1 MINEVLG
8 IVGIL
13 AGLTTIIVEILKQIL
28 PDSIPTKIVTI
39 IVSFIITIVYTLVNI
54 AITPTAIINAIAES
68 FIVSYVAMYGFDSL
82 KEIFNRFKQPKNES
96 DNMHMTG
103 TLQRIILE
111 NKLKIK
117 ALEYNGKWGEV
128 DNENDLNCY

>member
-54 AITPTAIINAIAES
+54 AITPTAINAIAES

-82 KEIFNRFKQPKNES
+82 KEIFNRFKQPKDES
-96 DNMHMTG
+96 DN
-103 TLQRIILE
+103 
-111 NKLKIK
+111 K
-117 ALEYNGKWGEV
+117 
-128 DNENDLNCY
+128 